1 LSYICSM
8 AQKFFLFKRKDPAV
22 SGGAL
27 FSDNGKGISVISI
40 PANNVAY
47 MVALKGAIT
56 MYFNNSAAFEE
67 SSLKQD
73 GESFEKTSVTVTCE
87 EGKESDLMEDIINF
101 INRDTAKNVMK
112 FDATG
117 NENTFGVK
125 ESKPT
130 IDAKV
135 RARPVERGL
144 TGSEAT
150 ITGLD
155 SAAVINGIDFI
166 TTDNLPFVDYEAED
180 TPTVTPGRLTVS
192 NSAAYNIPNGAS
204 ETAFAAV
211 HSTDYPPLLR
221 GADSLCSKKTLDY
234 NVPGRLEI
242 GAITSPTLSSS
253 DLGNNLSEEAGAVLA
268 EGIERASVALSTD
281 ILSTTD
287 YPKFKVTTDG
297 SGNVTELEVTYSSRN
312 LQEGDEI
319 TITTS
324 DGSVTLTLKKSDFPT
339 EIPESLATFM
349 TSVNSLTLVSPS
361 YPLYDYTVFCAFVR
375 PNGAFLDPF
384 YASMFNNT
392 LTSTFR
398 DCMGPFPYRSLGDAF
413 EFNHN
418 RPEIST
424 VYPVTPNKIRNVSKA
439 EVPFSSFIKKDTK
452 AESSKENLDSIVIR
466 RTKTGDIHVYNGLG
480 EQIAFQSSKVDPDGV
495 FIPGKFGM
503 VLPCV
508 YGEPT
513 IRIARFGAVSKD
525 IGDTACRDLGTQLLN
540 RFKVSGS

>member
-1 LSYICSM
+1 M

-155 SAAVINGIDFI
+155 STAVINGIDFI

-180 TPTVTPGRLTVS
+180 TPTVLPGRLTVS
-192 NSAAYNIPNGAS
+192 NSTAYNIPNGAS
-204 ETAFAAV
+204 EATFAAV
-211 HSTDYPPLLR
+211 HSTAYPPLLR
-221 GADSLCSKKTLDY
+221 GADLLCSKKTLDY
-234 NVPGRLEI
+234 NVPGRLKI
-242 GAITSPTLSSS
+242 GVITNPTLSASS
-253 DLGNNLSEEAGAVLA
+253 LGNNLSDVAGVVLA
-268 EGIERASVALSTD
+268 EGIERDSVALSTD
-281 ILSTTD
+281 ILSASD
-287 YPKFKVTTDG
+287 YPNFQVTTDG

-312 LQEGDEI
+312 LQEGDEL
-319 TITTS
+319 TITAS
-324 DGSVTLTLKKSDFPT
+324 GGNVTLTLKKSDFPT

-349 TSVNSLTLVSPS
+349 GSNNSLTLVSPP

-384 YASMFNNT
+384 YASMFNSA

-398 DCMGPFPYRSLGDAF
+398 ACMGPFPYRSLGDVF

-424 VYPVTPNKIRNVSKA
+424 IYPVTPNKIRNVSKA

-495 FIPGKFGM
+495 FTPGKFGM

-513 IRIARFGAVSKD
+513 IRIARFGAISKD

>member
-1 LSYICSM
+1 M

-424 VYPVTPNKIRNVSKA
+424 VYPVTPNKIRNVSEA

>member
-1 LSYICSM
+1 M

-525 IGDTACRDLGTQLLN
+525 IGDTACRDLGIQLLN

>member
-1 LSYICSM
+1 M

-180 TPTVTPGRLTVS
+180 TPTVLPGRLTVS
-192 NSAAYNIPNGAS
+192 NSTAYNIPNGAAVS
-204 ETAFAAV
+204 TFAAV

-234 NVPGRLEI
+234 NVPGRLKI
-242 GAITSPTLSSS
+242 GVITSPTLSGS
-253 DLGNNLSEEAGAVLA
+253 LGNNLSDVAGVVLT
-268 EGIERASVALSTD
+268 EGIERDSVALSTD
-281 ILSTTD
+281 ILSASD
-287 YPKFKVTTDG
+287 YPNFQVTTDG

-324 DGSVTLTLKKSDFPT
+324 DGNVTLTLKKSDFPT

-349 TSVNSLTLVSPS
+349 SSNNSLTLVSPP

-384 YASMFNNT
+384 YASMFNSA

-398 DCMGPFPYRSLGDAF
+398 ACMGPFPYRSLGDVF

-495 FIPGKFGM
+495 FTPGKFGM

-513 IRIARFGAVSKD
+513 IRIARFGAISKD

>member
-1 LSYICSM
+1 M

-180 TPTVTPGRLTVS
+180 TPTIAPGKLTVS
-192 NSAAYNIPNGAS
+192 NSTAYNIPNGAS
-204 ETAFAAV
+204 ETAFAAA

-234 NVPGRLEI
+234 NVPGRLKI
-242 GAITSPTLSSS
+242 GVITSPTLSSS
-253 DLGNNLSEEAGAVLA
+253 SMGNHLSEEAGAVLA
-268 EGIERASVALSTD
+268 EDIERDSVALSTD

-287 YPKFKVTTDG
+287 YPKFQVTTDA

-319 TITTS
+319 TITTQH
-324 DGSVTLTLKKSDFPT
+324 GSVTLTLKKSDFPT

-349 TSVNSLTLVSPS
+349 SSVNSLTLVSPS

-513 IRIARFGAVSKD
+513 IRIARFGAISKD

>member
-1 LSYICSM
+1 M

-180 TPTVTPGRLTVS
+180 TPTVLPGRLTVS
-192 NSAAYNIPNGAS
+192 NSTAY
-204 ETAFAAV
+204 
-211 HSTDYPPLLR
+211 
-221 GADSLCSKKTLDY
+221 
-234 NVPGRLEI
+234 
-242 GAITSPTLSSS
+242 TSPTGLQKHLLPQSTLQTTPLC
-253 DLGNNLSEEAGAVLA
+253 LG
-268 EGIERASVALSTD
+268 AL
-281 ILSTTD
+281 I
-287 YPKFKVTTDG
+287 YFAPKRR
-297 SGNVTELEVTYSSRN
+297 L
-312 LQEGDEI
+312 
-319 TITTS
+319 ITTFLE
-324 DGSVTLTLKKSDFPT
+324 GLKS
-339 EIPESLATFM
+339 
-349 TSVNSLTLVSPS
+349 
-361 YPLYDYTVFCAFVR
+361 
-375 PNGAFLDPF
+375 
-384 YASMFNNT
+384 
-392 LTSTFR
+392 
-398 DCMGPFPYRSLGDAF
+398 
-413 EFNHN
+413 
-418 RPEIST
+418 
-424 VYPVTPNKIRNVSKA
+424 
-439 EVPFSSFIKKDTK
+439 
-452 AESSKENLDSIVIR
+452 
-466 RTKTGDIHVYNGLG
+466 GL
-480 EQIAFQSSKVDPDGV
+480 
-495 FIPGKFGM
+495 
-503 VLPCV
+503 
-508 YGEPT
+508 
-513 IRIARFGAVSKD
+513 
-525 IGDTACRDLGTQLLN
+525 
-540 RFKVSGS
+540 

>member
-1 LSYICSM
+1 M

-180 TPTVTPGRLTVS
+180 TPTASTGELTVS
-192 NSAAYNIPNGAS
+192 NSASHDIPNGGS
-204 ETAFAAV
+204 LGTSFAAV

-221 GADSLCSKKTLDY
+221 GADLLCSKKTLDY
-234 NVPGRLEI
+234 NVPGRLKI
-242 GAITSPTLSSS
+242 GVITSPTLSGS
-253 DLGNNLSEEAGAVLA
+253 LGNNLSDVAGLVGSG
-268 EGIERASVALSTD
+268 GIQRDSGALSTD

-287 YPKFKVTTDG
+287 YPKFQVTTDG

-319 TITTS
+319 TIIAS
-324 DGSVTLTLKKSDFPT
+324 GGNVTLTLKKSDFPT

-349 TSVNSLTLVSPS
+349 NSTNSVTLVSPP

-384 YASMFNNT
+384 YASYHNAA

-398 DCMGPFPYRSLGDAF
+398 DCMGPFPYRSLGDVF

-418 RPEIST
+418 RKEIPTEHS
-424 VYPVTPNKIRNVSKA
+424 VTPNKIRNVSKA

-495 FIPGKFGM
+495 FIPGRFGM
-503 VLPCV
+503 VLPYV

-513 IRIARFGAVSKD
+513 IRIARFGVISKD

>member
-1 LSYICSM
+1 M

-27 FSDNGKGISVISI
+27 FSDNGKGISVISF
-40 PANNVAY
+40 PASNLAY
-47 MVALKGAIT
+47 MVALKGSIN
-56 MYFNNSAAFEE
+56 MYFNNSAPFEE
-67 SSLKQD
+67 NSLKQD
-73 GESFEKTSVTVTCE
+73 GESFEKSSISVTCNAGE
-87 EGKESDLMEDIINF
+87 ESDLMEDIINF
-101 INRDTAKNVMK
+101 INRETSTSVMR

-117 NENTFGVK
+117 VKNTFGLK
-125 ESKPT
+125 TATPG
-130 IDAKV
+130 IDVKV

-144 TGSEAT
+144 TGTEAT
-150 ITGLD
+150 VTGLD

-166 TTDNLPFVDYEAED
+166 STDNLPFADYEAED
-180 TPTVTPGRLTVS
+180 TPTITPGKLTVG
-192 NSAAYNIPNGAS
+192 NSASYDIPNGAPGAS
-204 ETAFAAV
+204 EAAFVAV

-234 NVPGRLEI
+234 NVPGRLKI
-242 GAITSPTLSSS
+242 GVITSPTLSSS
-253 DLGNNLSEEAGAVLA
+253 TMAETAAVVEGNVGNG
-268 EGIERASVALSTD
+268 GIERDSAVLSTD
-281 ILSTTD
+281 ILSTSD
-287 YPKFKVTTDG
+287 YPKFQVTTDSG
-297 SGNVTELEVTYSSRN
+297 GNVTELEVTYSSRN

-324 DGSVTLTLKKSDFPT
+324 NGNVTLTLKKSDFPT
-339 EIPESLATFM
+339 EIPESLATFIS
-349 TSVNSLTLVSPS
+349 SVQSLTLVSPS
-361 YPLYDYTVFCAFVR
+361 YPLYDYTVFCVFVR

-384 YASMFNNT
+384 YASMFSAS

-398 DCMGPFPYRSLGDAF
+398 ECMGPFPYRSLGDAF

-418 RPEIST
+418 RPEIPT
-424 VYPVTPNKIRNVSKA
+424 VYPTTPNKIRNVSKA

-452 AESSKENLDSIVIR
+452 AESSKENLNSIVIR

-495 FIPGKFGM
+495 FTPGKFGM

-513 IRIARFGAVSKD
+513 TRIARFGAISKD